1 LDLDSSYHCASDLT
15 QGIFAGLVKLGRLSS
30 YHACFRQLTATTA
43 CMAQL
48 ATFSD
53 HLAQVIP
60 SLHGPDFPV
69 LLVSMLKQLVPA
81 DDATI
86 LVYPGTDLPRLEYFE
101 EPTGTGVSTLNTFLR
116 SAFLLDP
123 YYLAAQDGK
132 FGVFLLRELSP
143 EGFRQGEYYRSWYRN
158 CGYLDEVGYLVPIG
172 GGGFVNIALGKTARG
187 ARFVEHEVRTL
198 KDILLTIELLCR
210 QHWSNIA
217 SAEVDTNLR
226 AQLHSAL
233 EGFGSSV
240 LTERETQVINLV
252 LHGHSTKTL
261 AEKLSISM
269 ETVKLHRK
277 HAYAKLEVSSQA
289 ELFYL
294 FLDSVM
300 SARNY
305 DGGDTLVAY
314 MQRPRA

>member
-1 LDLDSSYHCASDLT
+1 
-15 QGIFAGLVKLGRLSS
+15 
-30 YHACFRQLTATTA
+30 
-43 CMAQL
+43 MAQL

-53 HLAQVIP
+53 HLARVIP
-60 SLHGPDFPV
+60 SLRGTDFPA
-69 LLVSMLKQLVPA
+69 LLVAMLKQLVPA
-81 DDATI
+81 DDGTI
-86 LVYPGTDLPRLEYFE
+86 LLYPGTDLPRLEYFE
-101 EPTGTGVSTLNTFLR
+101 EPKETGASTLNTFLR
-116 SAFLLDP
+116 GAFLLDP
-123 YYLAAQDGK
+123 YYLAARDGR
-132 FGVFLLRELSP
+132 FGVFLLSELSLA
-143 EGFRQGEYYRSWYRN
+143 GFREGEYYRSWYRN
-158 CGYLDEVGYLVPIG
+158 CGYQDEVGYLIQIG
-172 GGGFVNIALGKTARG
+172 GGGFVNIALGKTAQG
-187 ARFVEHEVRTL
+187 ATFTEPEVKTL
-198 KDILLTIELLCR
+198 QDILPTIELLCC
-210 QHWSNIA
+210 QHWSESA
-217 SAEVDTNLR
+217 STDNSTNLR

-314 MQRPRA
+314 MQRPPG